1 MTEVAFHFGASDRL
15 AYTCRLLRKATAT
28 GVRLQVR
35 SSADMLAALDNAL
48 WSIQDT
54 AFISHCTPQA
64 PATVQSRSAVLLQ
77 PALSTVQAQTTI
89 LVNLG
94 DDVPQGFEQFARV
107 IEVVSTDEGERNRAR
122 KRWKHYTE
130 RGYTITRHDL
140 ASKAE

>member
-28 GVRLQVR
+28 GARLQVR
-35 SSADMLAALDNAL
+35 SSTDMLAALDNAL
-48 WSIQDT
+48 WRIQDT
-54 AFISHCTPQA
+54 AFISHCTLQA
-64 PATVQSRSAVLLQ
+64 PDTVQSRSAVLLQ

-107 IEVVSTDEGERNRAR
+107 IEVVSIDEGERNLAR
-122 KRWKHYTE
+122 RRWKHYTE
-130 RGYTITRHDL
+130 CGYTITRHDL

>member
-35 SSADMLAALDNAL
+35 SNAKLLAALDEAL
-48 WSIQDT
+48 WNLKDT
-54 AFISHCTPQA
+54 DFVSHCTPQA
-64 PATVQSRSAVLLQ
+64 PAAVQSRSAVLLQ
-77 PALSTVQAQTTI
+77 PALAGVQAEASI

-107 IEVVSTDEGERNRAR
+107 IEVVSTHESERNLAR
-122 KRWKHYTE
+122 SRWKHYTE

-140 ASKAE
+140 AGKAE